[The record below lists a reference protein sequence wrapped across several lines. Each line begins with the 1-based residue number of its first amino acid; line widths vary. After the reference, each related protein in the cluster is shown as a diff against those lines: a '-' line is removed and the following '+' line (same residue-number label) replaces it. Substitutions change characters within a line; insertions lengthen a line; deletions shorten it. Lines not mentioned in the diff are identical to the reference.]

1 MPLYEM
7 STKIK
12 CNLFFFFEFKLD
24 PNNQLAVIL
33 SKCTGHTGCQRLY
46 HNFICPK
53 HLNK

>member
-1 MPLYEM
+1 M

-12 CNLFFFFEFKLD
+12 CNLLFIYLFFEFELN

-33 SKCTGHTGCQRLY
+33 SKCTGHIGCQRLY